1 MLEGRIHLGGG
12 DVQVLTEAE
21 VFTLSGG
28 AIAVESVI
36 VSEPMCA
43 HSHEFVEFALVREG
57 RARQHT
63 EDGITELA
71 AGSLT
76 VAGPGSWHSYEP
88 DAELRLSNLY
98 LSSDLINGELAWLQH
113 LPRVGPVL
121 RSSDEPSLSPVLT
134 VDLNPAVRTVAEAA
148 FDNLESL
155 NSASLLTRLARLF
168 DVLAVLAP
176 VFEDDSAASAVAA
189 RPMTHRHATSAS
201 QLSAPYR
208 NTVAHA
214 AALLNDQIDRPWT
227 LETLGHEV
235 SLSTSQL
242 VRVFRADT
250 DMSPVAYLQRIR
262 AERLAY
268 LLRTTSVSI
277 AAAGRAVGWDDPS
290 YASRRFRAYWQM
302 TPHAY
307 RRRMQ

>member
-1 MLEGRIHLGGG
+1 MQI
-12 DVQVLTEAE
+12 LTEAE

-28 AIAVESVI
+28 AIAVESVV

-63 EDGITELA
+63 EDGFTELA

-88 DAELRLSNLY
+88 DAELRLTNLY

-113 LPRVGPVL
+113 LPRVGAVL
-121 RSSDEPSLSPVLT
+121 RNSEDPLSSPVLT
-134 VDLNPAVRTVAEAA
+134 LDLNPTVRTVAEVA
-148 FDNLESL
+148 FDNLETL
-155 NSASLLTRLARLF
+155 NSASLLTRLAKLF
-168 DVLAVLAP
+168 DLLAVLAP
-176 VFEDDSAASAVAA
+176 AFDDDSAASAVTAQ
-189 RPMTHRHATSAS
+189 PMTHRHATSAS
-201 QLSAPYR
+201 QLSAQYR
-208 NTVAHA
+208 DSVTHV

-227 LETLGHEV
+227 LETLGREV
-235 SLSTSQL
+235 SLSPSQL
-242 VRVFRADT
+242 ARVFRADT
-250 DMSPVAYLQRIR
+250 GTSPLAYLQRIR

-268 LLRTTSVSI
+268 LLRTTSVTV
-277 AAAGRAVGWDDPS
+277 AAAGRAVGWHDPS
-290 YASRRFRAYWQM
+290 YASRRFRAYWHM

-307 RRRMQ
+307 RRRLL

>member
-1 MLEGRIHLGGG
+1 M
-12 DVQVLTEAE
+12 QVLTEAE

-28 AIAVESVI
+28 AIAVESLV

-63 EDGITELA
+63 EDGFTELA

-88 DAELRLSNLY
+88 DAEFRLTNLY

-113 LPRVGPVL
+113 LPRVGAVL
-121 RSSDEPSLSPVLT
+121 RSSKDPLSSPVLT
-134 VDLNPAVRTVAEAA
+134 LDLSPTVRTVAEVA

-168 DVLAVLAP
+168 DLLAVLAP
-176 VFEDDSAASAVAA
+176 AFDDDSAASAMTAQ
-189 RPMTHRHATSAS
+189 PMTHRHATSAS
-201 QLSAPYR
+201 QLSAQYR
-208 NTVAHA
+208 DSVTHV

-227 LETLGHEV
+227 LEMLGREV
-235 SLSTSQL
+235 SLSPSQL
-242 VRVFRADT
+242 ARVFRADT
-250 DMSPVAYLQRIR
+250 GTSPVAYLQRIR

-268 LLRTTSVSI
+268 LLRTTSVTV
-277 AAAGRAVGWDDPS
+277 AAAGRAVGWGDPS
-290 YASRRFRAYWQM
+290 YASRRFRAYWHM

-307 RRRMQ
+307 RRRLL

>member
-1 MLEGRIHLGGG
+1 MQI
-12 DVQVLTEAE
+12 LTEAE

-28 AIAVESVI
+28 AIAVESVV

-63 EDGITELA
+63 EDGFTELA

-88 DAELRLSNLY
+88 DAELRLTNLY

-113 LPRVGPVL
+113 LPRVGAVL
-121 RSSDEPSLSPVLT
+121 RNSEDPLSSPVLT
-134 VDLNPAVRTVAEAA
+134 LDLNPTVRTVAEVA
-148 FDNLESL
+148 FDNLETL

-168 DVLAVLAP
+168 DLLAVLAP
-176 VFEDDSAASAVAA
+176 AFDDDSAASAVTAQ
-189 RPMTHRHATSAS
+189 PMTHRHATSAS
-201 QLSAPYR
+201 QLSAQYR
-208 NTVAHA
+208 DSVTHV

-227 LETLGHEV
+227 LETLGREV
-235 SLSTSQL
+235 SLSPSQL
-242 VRVFRADT
+242 ARVFRADT
-250 DMSPVAYLQRIR
+250 GTSPLAYLQRIR

-268 LLRTTSVSI
+268 LLRTTSVTV
-277 AAAGRAVGWDDPS
+277 AAAGRAVGWHDPS
-290 YASRRFRAYWQM
+290 YASRRFRAYWHM

-307 RRRMQ
+307 RRRLL

>member
-1 MLEGRIHLGGG
+1 MQI
-12 DVQVLTEAE
+12 LTEAE

-28 AIAVESVI
+28 AIAVESVV

-63 EDGITELA
+63 EDGFTELA

-88 DAELRLSNLY
+88 DAELRLTNLY

-113 LPRVGPVL
+113 LPRVGAVL
-121 RSSDEPSLSPVLT
+121 RNSEDPLSSPVLT
-134 VDLNPAVRTVAEAA
+134 LDLNPAVRTVAEVA
-148 FDNLESL
+148 FDNLETL

-168 DVLAVLAP
+168 DLLAVLAP
-176 VFEDDSAASAVAA
+176 AFDDDSAASAVTAQ
-189 RPMTHRHATSAS
+189 PMTHRHATSAS
-201 QLSAPYR
+201 QLSAQYR
-208 NTVAHA
+208 DSVTHV

-227 LETLGHEV
+227 LETLGREV
-235 SLSTSQL
+235 SLSPSQL
-242 VRVFRADT
+242 ARVFRADT
-250 DMSPVAYLQRIR
+250 GTSPLAYLQRIR

-268 LLRTTSVSI
+268 LLRTTSVTV
-277 AAAGRAVGWDDPS
+277 AAAGRAVGWHDPS
-290 YASRRFRAYWQM
+290 YASRRFRAYWHM

-307 RRRMQ
+307 RRRLL